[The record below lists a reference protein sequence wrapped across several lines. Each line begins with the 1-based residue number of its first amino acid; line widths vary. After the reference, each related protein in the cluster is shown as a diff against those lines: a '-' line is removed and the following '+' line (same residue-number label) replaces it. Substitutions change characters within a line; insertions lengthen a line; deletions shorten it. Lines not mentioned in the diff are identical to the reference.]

1 MTYQIYD
8 VYSANL
14 IFTAFSF
21 AVFILSMLV
30 GCFVLFILK
39 QTTKVKINK
48 AAPKFR
54 DAAIVMSI
62 ETSKAQAANDAYL
75 SKNGLPPERNQYA
88 EVTRDEV

>member
-1 MTYQIYD
+1 M
-8 VYSANL
+8 AL
-14 IFTAFSF
+14 L
-21 AVFILSMLV
+21 ILSLIV

-39 QTTKVKINK
+39 QTTRLKINK

-75 SKNGLPPERNQYA
+75 
-88 EVTRDEV
+88 